1 MVLPVERNHH
11 AAVNSVKVVNAS
23 NATGSVM
30 GNVKTVSVMETEK
43 VVIAAAVVVAREAAP
58 MTDRRVRIV
67 SSSMMMTPR

>member
-23 NATGSVM
+23 NVTGSVM
-30 GNVKTVSVMETEK
+30 GNVKRVSVTETVR
-43 VVIAAAVVVAREAAP
+43 VVIAVVVVAAREAAP
-58 MTDRRVRIV
+58 MKDHRARIV

>member
-1 MVLPVERNHH
+1 MLPRMVLPVERNHH

-23 NATGSVM
+23 NVT
-30 GNVKTVSVMETEK
+30 GNVKMVSVMETVR

-58 MTDRRVRIV
+58 MTDHRAKIV